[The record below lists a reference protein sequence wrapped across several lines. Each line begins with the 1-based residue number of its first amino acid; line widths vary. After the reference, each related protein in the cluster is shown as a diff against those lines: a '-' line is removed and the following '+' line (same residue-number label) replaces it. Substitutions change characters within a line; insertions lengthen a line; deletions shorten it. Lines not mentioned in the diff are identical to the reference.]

1 MGLVRDNIPDDVEG
15 LTQWVYRKLRN
26 HDPMEKRVNKRLAA
40 TPKLRRL
47 RGADKYHGL
56 PGRQFVT
63 ADHRHV
69 GYVLE
74 TGEAFLIEVKPIT
87 PEELKKLGVGNLGE

>member
-1 MGLVRDNIPDDVEG
+1 MGLVRDNIPDDVQG

-26 HDPMEKRVNKRLAA
+26 HDPMEKRVGKRLASV
-40 TPKLRRL
+40 PKSNRL
-47 RGADKYHGL
+47 RGRDKHHGL

-63 ADHRHV
+63 ADKRHV

-74 TGEAFLIEVKPIT
+74 TGEAFLIEIKPIT
-87 PEELKKLGVGNLGE
+87 VEELQALGVGNLGE